1 MQDYLLR
8 VYYEDT
14 DAQGVVYYANYLKF
28 FERAR
33 TEFLREV
40 GYEQMKLMQEKII
53 FVVRGLALNLLK
65 PARLDDKL
73 IIKTSLIKLG
83 KVSFDFEQVAS
94 VNDHKIAKANIKCGC
109 LHSETFSPSPL
120 PEYLHTGMKKLL
132 LT

>member
-1 MQDYLLR
+1 MKEYQIR

-40 GYEQMKLMQEKII
+40 GYEQMKLMEEGVI
-53 FVVRGLALNLLK
+53 FVVRSLEMKLIK
-65 PARLDDKL
+65 PAKLDDEVRVR
-73 IIKTSLIKLG
+73 TDLIKLG
-83 KVSFDFEQVAS
+83 KVSFDFKQTAYVGDSLISEA
-94 VNDHKIAKANIKCGC
+94 IIKCGS
-109 LHSETFSPSPL
+109 LNPTSFSPNKL

-132 LT
+132 

>member
-1 MQDYLLR
+1 MKEYQIR

-40 GYEQMKLMQEKII
+40 GYEQMKLMEEGVI
-53 FVVRGLALNLLK
+53 FVVRSLEMKLIK
-65 PARLDDKL
+65 PAKLDDEVRVRTDL
-73 IIKTSLIKLG
+73 MKLG
-83 KVSFDFEQVAS
+83 KVSFDFKQTAYVGDSLISEA
-94 VNDHKIAKANIKCGC
+94 IIKCGS
-109 LHSETFSPSPL
+109 LNPISFSPNKL

-132 LT
+132 

>member
-1 MQDYLLR
+1 MQDYKVR

-40 GYEQMKLMQEKII
+40 GYEQMKLMKEGVI
-53 FVVRGLALNLLK
+53 FIVRSLDLKLFK
-65 PARLDDKL
+65 PAKLDDQVRV
-73 IIKTSLIKLG
+73 KTELIKLG
-83 KVSFDFEQVAS
+83 KVSFDFKQTAYIEDTVITD
-94 VNDHKIAKANIKCGC
+94 VNIKCGS
-109 LHSETFSPSPL
+109 LDSVTFSPRAL

-132 LT
+132 L